1 MKIPWVIK
9 EQTKVKH
16 ELLRQYIDP
25 WMIILFNNQAKY
37 KKQEL
42 LLYFDGFSGPGV
54 YYSDNTKMVT
64 CPGSPIIVAEIANKH
79 IMDKPSRKVTM
90 FCIDNDKA
98 CVDMLGQELSKLN
111 VYHQQWEVHHS
122 EFDEKIHEI
131 LDEIKN
137 GRLYDQP
144 MFFFIDPFGYTGYPM
159 NTLKRVLKYPRVELF
174 INFMIYDI
182 IRFCEQGKFE
192 SKLIDQFGNDEFKKV
207 RIIRNPE
214 EKQAYIINLYCQ
226 SLKKIGSA
234 DYVMPFRVN
243 TLGPKSRP
251 RYYLIHVSKNLKAL
265 KVMKDTM
272 GRISDVSYRFE
283 AVGVKTDQMSL
294 FEDPGKIGL
303 KERINNFCISQ
314 YPIDV
319 DYNVIEDWAYANTDG
334 ISGTIKEALI
344 SLEKGKKL
352 KINRKYGQ
360 HLNTVTSGARILCS
374 VE

>member
-16 ELLRQYIDP
+16 ELLKQYIDP

-54 YYSDNTKMVT
+54 YYTDNTRSIT

-79 IMDKPSRKVTM
+79 IMDRPRRQVTM

-98 CVDMLGQELSKLN
+98 CVDMLSQELSKLN
-111 VYHQQWEVHHS
+111 VYHQRWEVHHS
-122 EFDEKIHEI
+122 EFDEKIHEL
-131 LDEIKN
+131 LDEIEN
-137 GRLYDQP
+137 SPLYDQP

-159 NTLKRVLKYPRVELF
+159 NTLKRVLKYQRVELF

-182 IRFCEQGKFE
+182 IRFCEQGQFA
-192 SKLIDQFGNDEFKKV
+192 SKLIDQFGDDEFEQVK
-207 RIIRNPE
+207 IIENAE
-214 EKQAYIINLYCQ
+214 EKQVYIINLYCE
-226 SLKKIGSA
+226 SLKRLAKA

-243 TLGPKSRP
+243 TSGQKTRP

-283 AVGVKTDQMSL
+283 AIGVKTDQMSL

-303 KERINNFCISQ
+303 RERIENFCTSL
-314 YPIDV
+314 YPNDV
-319 DYNVIEDWAYANTDG
+319 EYSVIEDWAYANTNG
-334 ISGTIKEALI
+334 IAGTIKEALI
-344 SLEKGKKL
+344 SLEKEKKL
-352 KINRKYGQ
+352 KINRKRGQ

-374 VE
+374 IQ